1 LYDKNDIAILA
12 TIKINKDYNMDK
24 KTSINSCT
32 FFMAALALL
41 SAHTFADPI
50 TTSAP
55 GSAPATIIKYASG
68 DVLTWKGGQ
77 FVTISRDLPS
87 GKKIA
92 SLGKMSKHLGVIE
105 SIAKGPVVPN
115 TLITWAAFSA
125 TGSHICGVV
134 EESQNLVVCGKAES
148 ISKADTLKAIESNTE
163 LPAITQALTYLQ
175 KGLGIKELNEA
186 IQGLKTG
193 DKYKGFQDGSAFVEI
208 ETWRQSRGWF
218 KDDAKAKEYADYDM
232 NTLVALSKTGDLRA
246 LQLMASRA
254 RSTESRSN
262 LYMKAAA
269 YGSTSALMSLVGII
283 RSASQMSTKK
293 GDDKKPFVMD
303 ILAYYETARLRCYS
317 YGDVISKQST
327 LISNM
332 DVQVTAEET
341 AAIQVAAKTIYDR
354 LQKKRLELGLGE
366 FDNTVP
372 ESVKTYYE
380 MRKNDIEG

>member
-1 LYDKNDIAILA
+1 
-12 TIKINKDYNMDK
+12 MDK

-32 FFMAALALL
+32 FFMAVLALL

-50 TTSAP
+50 TTSAS

-77 FVTISRDLPS
+77 FVTISRNLSS
-87 GKKIA
+87 GKKVA

-105 SIAKGPVVPN
+105 SVAKGPVVLN
-115 TLITWAAFSA
+115 TQITWAAFSA
-125 TGSHICGVV
+125 TGSHICGI
-134 EESQNLVVCGKAES
+134 EENRSLVVCGKVES
-148 ISKADTLKAIESNTE
+148 TSKADTLKALETNSD
-163 LPAITQALTYLQ
+163 LPALASALAQLQ
-175 KGLGIKELNEA
+175 KGLGIKELNDA
-186 IQGLKTG
+186 TNGLKTG
-193 DKYKGFQDGSAFVEI
+193 EKYKNFKDGSASAEI
-208 ETWRQSRGWF
+208 EAWRQSRGWF
-218 KDDAKAKEYADYDM
+218 TNDAKAKEYAAYDL
-232 NTLVALSKTGDLRA
+232 NTLAALSKSGDLRA

-269 YGSTSALMSLVGII
+269 YGSTSALISLTGII

-303 ILAYYETARLRCYS
+303 ILTYYEVARLRGDS
-317 YGDVISKQST
+317 YGDVIGKQST
-327 LISNM
+327 LIGNM

-341 AAIQVAAKTIYDR
+341 AAIQAAAKTIYDR

>member
-1 LYDKNDIAILA
+1 
-12 TIKINKDYNMDK
+12 
-24 KTSINSCT
+24 
-32 FFMAALALL
+32 
-41 SAHTFADPI
+41 
-50 TTSAP
+50 
-55 GSAPATIIKYASG
+55 
-68 DVLTWKGGQ
+68 
-77 FVTISRDLPS
+77 
-87 GKKIA
+87 
-92 SLGKMSKHLGVIE
+92 
-105 SIAKGPVVPN
+105 
-115 TLITWAAFSA
+115 
-125 TGSHICGVV
+125 V

-148 ISKADTLKAIESNTE
+148 ISKADMLKAIESNSE
-163 LPAITQALTYLQ
+163 LPALTQALAYLQ

-193 DKYKGFQDGSAFVEI
+193 DKYKSFQDGSAFAEI
-208 ETWRQSRGWF
+208 ETWHQSRGWF

-254 RSTESRSN
+254 RSTDSRSN

-303 ILAYYETARLRCYS
+303 ILAYYEVARLRGDS
-317 YGDVISKQST
+317 YGDVIGKQST
-327 LISNM
+327 LIGNM

>member
-24 KTSINSCT
+24 KPSINSCT

-41 SAHTFADPI
+41 SAYTSADPI
-50 TTSAP
+50 STTAP
-55 GSAPATIIKYASG
+55 GTAPATIIKYASG

-77 FVTISRDLPS
+77 FVTISRSLPS
-87 GKKIA
+87 GKKVA

-105 SIAKGPVVPN
+105 SVAKGPVVPN
-115 TLITWAAFSA
+115 ALITWAAFSA
-125 TGSHICGVV
+125 TGSHICGVT
-134 EESQNLVVCGKAES
+134 EESQNLVVCGKVES
-148 ISKADTLKAIESNTE
+148 TPKADTLKAIETNSD
-163 LPAITQALTYLQ
+163 LPALASALSQLQ
-175 KGLGIKELNEA
+175 KGLGIKELNDA
-186 IQGLKTG
+186 TKGLKTG
-193 DKYKGFQDGSAFVEI
+193 EKYKNFKEGSAFAEI
-208 ETWRQSRGWF
+208 EAWRQSRGWF
-218 KDDAKAKEYADYDM
+218 ENDAKAKEYAAYDL
-232 NTLVALSKTGDLRA
+232 NTLAALSKSGDLRA

-254 RSTESRSN
+254 RSTESKSK
-262 LYMKAAA
+262 LYMTAAA
-269 YGSTSALMSLVGII
+269 YGSTSALVSLTGII
-283 RSASQMSTKK
+283 RSASKMSTKK
-293 GDDKKPFVMD
+293 GDNKKPFVMD
-303 ILAYYETARLRCYS
+303 ILTYYEVARLRGDS
-317 YGDVISKQST
+317 YGDVIGKQST
-327 LISNM
+327 LIGNM